1 NDRGSQYRSA
11 IYTSSPHQAEL
22 AVASR
27 DWYQAALNKQNT
39 AAITTEI
46 AADQVFFRAEEYHQQ
61 YLARPGSRPYCS
73 AMPSGVLLGDFA
85 GANYKLPSSVWSHYD
100 WSISHC
106 VLRGDNSPI
115 SLKA

>member
-1 NDRGSQYRSA
+1 MTVEASIDQRSTPA
-11 IYTSSPHQAEL
+11 PAHQAEL

-27 DWYQAALNKQNT
+27 DWYQSALNKQNT

-73 AMPSGVLLGDFA
+73 ADAKWCLARRLRRC
-85 GANYKLPSSVWSHYD
+85 KLQAS
-100 WSISHC
+100 
-106 VLRGDNSPI
+106 
-115 SLKA
+115 